1 MNRNTAR
8 KYKFYLLLIVGISLM
23 QACSIKEDLGLCVID
38 ECLVYVKVEDIVTG
52 QDMTVTGEVED
63 VKLFIFD
70 EMENFMASYG
80 MNAELIAGRQPVALK
95 DCGKTGFKISAWG
108 NLGEKISI
116 SDMTNESILRESK
129 VTLLRNKENN
139 GYDISPEDF
148 FSGIRRYYRETK
160 RTAAK
165 KL

>member
-1 MNRNTAR
+1 
-8 KYKFYLLLIVGISLM
+8 M